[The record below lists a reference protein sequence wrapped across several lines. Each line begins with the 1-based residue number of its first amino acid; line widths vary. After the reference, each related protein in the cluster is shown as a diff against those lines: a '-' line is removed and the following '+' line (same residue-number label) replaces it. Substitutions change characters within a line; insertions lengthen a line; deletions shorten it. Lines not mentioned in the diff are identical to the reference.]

1 MLPWKLCEQTGWPLD
16 LPVLWRQVLPNG
28 QERGMA
34 ELGRRLSQATDI
46 LPPQSDW
53 FAAFKACSPGG
64 VKVLLLG
71 QDPYHG
77 AGQAHGL
84 AFSVRSGMPE
94 PPSLRNIL
102 KELQSDVGGAAPG
115 WGQPGVLS
123 GWASQG
129 VLLLNRVLT
138 VTAGEAGSHQH
149 WGWEALTEAVVA
161 WAASRQVPLVV
172 ILWGKWAQS
181 QAEAFEGTAHLV
193 LQSPHPSPLSAYR
206 GFFGSKPF
214 SQANEFLQATGQ
226 EPLDWNR

>member
-1 MLPWKLCEQTGWPLD
+1 
-16 LPVLWRQVLPNG
+16 
-28 QERGMA
+28 MA

-53 FAAFKACSPGG
+53 FAAFIAWSPDD

-84 AFSVRSGMPE
+84 AFSVRSGMPD

-102 KELQSDVGGAAPG
+102 KELQCEVGGAAPG

-161 WAASRQVPLVV
+161 WAVRTRWIAWSALSTPAACVVNSSSDVRVSVRPSRRSQVTMGYL
-172 ILWGKWAQS
+172 S
-181 QAEAFEGTAHLV
+181 QQRWRST
-193 LQSPHPSPLSAYR
+193 P
-206 GFFGSKPF
+206 
-214 SQANEFLQATGQ
+214 
-226 EPLDWNR
+226 